1 MCWASAWSWW
11 SNLCYAKRAD
21 EFLSPQTK
29 TRWPEKAGRSP
40 GAFFAAIVG
49 DGIEQVKAAHIAA
62 IDWKLDERANEIVA
76 ELCTYHC
83 GVTVSNV

>member
-1 MCWASAWSWW
+1 LTGAFVDAEASEAQTS
-11 SNLCYAKRAD
+11 SLSLRA
-21 EFLSPQTK
+21 K